1 MSDRNAPADSVTARD
16 ASAAEPGPTTQ
27 QAAQAALP
35 AGGVPHAGARYAVLR
50 LTMAVTTGGILYLFG
65 LRGWLLLF
73 LAVLIS
79 GVLSFFFFM
88 RQREAAARNLEAM
101 VEGRRSRHEHEP
113 ADGGSAAAPEPSEG

>member
-1 MSDRNAPADSVTARD
+1 MNDRDAAADSVDARGAGAPEPDPSAQDAQEAVLTAG
-16 ASAAEPGPTTQ
+16 A
-27 QAAQAALP
+27 
-35 AGGVPHAGARYAVLR
+35 PHAGARYAVLR

-101 VEGRRSRHEHEP
+101 VEGRRSRHEHAQ
-113 ADGGSAAAPEPSEG
+113 ADEGSTGVPEPSEG